1 MMTNLEMLTA
11 REQLMWDI
19 DGIVEEFFVSTWGD
33 EYGEDMEE
41 LIKDYLHTK
50 MMTNLEM
57 LTAREQLMWDIDG
70 IVEEFACNIVPRIS
84 EDDMEDLIKT
94 LCDSVCKNF
103 PSK

>member
-1 MMTNLEMLTA
+1 M
-11 REQLMWDI
+11 
-19 DGIVEEFFVSTWGD
+19 S
-33 EYGEDMEE
+33 

-50 MMTNLEM
+50 MMDNLEM

-103 PSK
+103 K

>member
-1 MMTNLEMLTA
+1 M
-11 REQLMWDI
+11 
-19 DGIVEEFFVSTWGD
+19 S
-33 EYGEDMEE
+33 
-41 LIKDYLHTK
+41 LIKDYLYTK
-50 MMTNLEM
+50 RLMNPQEM

-103 PSK
+103 PTK

>member
-1 MMTNLEMLTA
+1 MSLIKDYLHTKMMTNLEMLTA

-41 LIKDYLHTK
+41 LIKVL
-50 MMTNLEM
+50 
-57 LTAREQLMWDIDG
+57 
-70 IVEEFACNIVPRIS
+70 CN
-84 EDDMEDLIKT
+84 
-94 LCDSVCKNF
+94 SVCKNF

>member
-1 MMTNLEMLTA
+1 MMD
-11 REQLMWDI
+11 Q
-19 DGIVEEFFVSTWGD
+19 
-33 EYGEDMEE
+33 
-41 LIKDYLHTK
+41 
-50 MMTNLEM
+50 LEM

>member
-1 MMTNLEMLTA
+1 MS
-11 REQLMWDI
+11 
-19 DGIVEEFFVSTWGD
+19 F
-33 EYGEDMEE
+33 
-41 LIKDYLHTK
+41 IKDYLYTK
-50 MMTNLEM
+50 RLMNPQEM

-94 LCDSVCKNF
+94 LCDAVCKNF

>member
-1 MMTNLEMLTA
+1 M
-11 REQLMWDI
+11 
-19 DGIVEEFFVSTWGD
+19 S
-33 EYGEDMEE
+33 
-41 LIKDYLHTK
+41 LIKSYLHTK
-50 MMTNLEM
+50 MMDNLEM

-103 PSK
+103 PSQ